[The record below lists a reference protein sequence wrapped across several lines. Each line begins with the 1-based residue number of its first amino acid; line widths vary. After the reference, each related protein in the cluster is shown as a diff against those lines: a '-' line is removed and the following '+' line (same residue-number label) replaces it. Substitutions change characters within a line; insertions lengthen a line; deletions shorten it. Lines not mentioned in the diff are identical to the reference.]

1 MSRPAIPR
9 VPAATGLILLLTLLL
24 SPSLPATSAQDS
36 TTPASVDFDS
46 QIAPLLA
53 ANCLGCHGTDD
64 PKGGLNLTTP
74 AGFRKGGDSG
84 SPFNAD
90 QPDSSLLLQRVL
102 QGEMPPEKPLTAAQ
116 QQMLTLWVRNGA
128 HWGTDPIDPHRYS
141 SETRAGLDWWSLQPL
156 QTVPLE
162 NPTTKHSIDA
172 FVDAQLSE
180 HGLHRSPQADRRTLI
195 RRLSFDLLGL
205 PPEPAEVAAF
215 LADDTPQAWE
225 RLVDRMLASPHYGE
239 RWARHWLDVVRFG
252 ESNGFEYDEPR
263 DNAWP
268 YRNWLIDAFNQD
280 LPYDQFTRLQIAGD
294 VMQPQ
299 DPHAAAAAG
308 FLVAGAHNTTLPS
321 SEKMRQSM
329 AQDEMEDLVGT
340 VGQTFLGLTV
350 NCARCH
356 DHKFDPISAREYYG
370 FAAALAGVRHGT
382 RDLQIPPS
390 SAQQQLLQ
398 LTEQTLRSTAEQ
410 QQQLLAPVIA
420 AILKKR
426 QQGQP
431 ATVTPPQP
439 MAAWEFSGDLQD
451 SLGSLHGTARGTA
464 TVSDGSLHLDGAGSF
479 VETPPLPQEI
489 RQKTLEAWVR
499 LKTYDQGGGAAV
511 SLQTTDGS
519 VFDAIVY
526 AEREARRWMAGS
538 NGFARTAPFNGIDEV
553 EAQDRFIHVAIVYQQ
568 DGSIIG
574 YREGQPYGTAFRP
587 GDLQIYAPGSAQ
599 LVFGLRHGPPG
610 GNRLLQGSIDR
621 VQFYDRAL
629 TPDEIAASAFARGAQ
644 SVPKAELL
652 AALTETQRS
661 RLLELEQQQQSARS
675 LLRSLQEQQ
684 QTSLYTCVSADPG
697 ITHVLKRGDVSLRGD
712 VVAPAGLRAVPGAT
726 ADFQLPPNAPDHDR
740 RIALA
745 AWITHPENHLFARVM
760 TNRVWH
766 YHFGQGI
773 VPTPGDF
780 GFNGGRP
787 SHPELLDWLAGEFQ
801 RSGFL
806 LKPLHRLIVTSETW
820 KQSSLPRPEARS
832 IDADNRL
839 LYRRTPQRLEAES
852 LRDAMLAVAGVLD
865 RTVGGRGYRDM
876 RHFKFKGSNFYDP
889 LIEDGNAGWRRTIY
903 RFVPRGGRNPFLDT
917 FDCPDPSAAAQRRPV
932 TTTPLQAL
940 ALLNNDLVFRLADTL
955 AERAHR
961 ETAQDQQA
969 QIAWIVKHTLGR
981 EPEPQE
987 LQQAL
992 QFSREFGLPA
1002 WCRVLLNS
1010 NEFVYIR

>member
-9 VPAATGLILLLTLLL
+9 VPAATGLLLLLTLLL

-356 DHKFDPISAREYYG
+356 DHKFDPISAREYYS

-398 LTEQTLRSTAEQ
+398 QTEQTLRSTAEQ

-526 AEREARRWMAGS
+526 AEREPRRWMAGS

-712 VVAPAGLRAVPGAT
+712 VVAPAGLRAVPGAP
-726 ADFQLPPNAPDHDR
+726 ADFQLPPNATDHDR

-839 LYRRTPQRLEAES
+839 LYRRTPQRLDAES
-852 LRDAMLAVAGVLD
+852 LRDAMLSVAGVLD
-865 RTVGGRGYRDM
+865 RTIGGRGYRDM

>member
-53 ANCLGCHGTDD
+53 ANCLGCHGTDA

-299 DPHAAAAAG
+299 DPLAAAAAG

>member
-1 MSRPAIPR
+1 MSCPIVLRTLSACGPFLLP
-9 VPAATGLILLLTLLL
+9 ILLLTFRLA
-24 SPSLPATSAQDS
+24 PAPAQDS
-36 TTPASVDFDS
+36 PATHSFDT

-53 ANCLGCHGTDD
+53 AHCLGCHGTDD
-64 PKGGLNLTTP
+64 PKGGLNLTTL

-84 SPFNAD
+84 SPYNAD
-90 QPDSSLLLQRVL
+90 QPDDSLLLQRVL
-102 QGEMPPEKPLTAAQ
+102 QGEMPPEKPLPAQ
-116 QQMLTLWVRNGA
+116 QQQILQRWIQAGA
-128 HWGTDPIDPHRYS
+128 TWGTDPIDPYQYS
-141 SETRAGLDWWSLQPL
+141 SETRAGFDWWSLRPL
-156 QTVPLE
+156 QNISAE
-162 NPTTKHSIDA
+162 NPAAIHPIDA
-172 FVDAQLSE
+172 FVDAKLRE
-180 HGLHRSPQADRRTLI
+180 NGLQRSPQADRRTLI

-205 PPEPAEVAAF
+205 PPEPADVAAF
-215 LADDTPQAWE
+215 LADNSPHAWE
-225 RLVDRMLASPHYGE
+225 QLVDRMLASPHYGE

-268 YRNWLIDAFNQD
+268 YRNWLIDAFNND
-280 LPYDQFTRLQIAGD
+280 LPYDQFVRLQIAGD

-299 DPHAAAAAG
+299 DALAAAASG

-356 DHKFDPISAREYYG
+356 DHKFDPISAREYYS

-382 RDLQIPPS
+382 RDVKIPLN
-390 SAQQQLLQ
+390 SAQQQQLQQAKQTLQITAQQLDQ
-398 LTEQTLRSTAEQ
+398 LT
-410 QQQLLAPVIA
+410 APVIS

-431 ATVTPPQP
+431 PGSQPPQP
-439 MAAWEFSGDLQD
+439 MAAWEFNADLQD
-451 SLGSLHGTARGTA
+451 SIGELHGTARGNA
-464 TVSDGSLHLDGAGSF
+464 AIKDGSLQLDGAGSF
-479 VETPPLPQEI
+479 VETPPLPKDI
-489 RQKTLEAWVR
+489 REKTLEAWVR
-499 LKTYDQGGGAAV
+499 LGTLEQSGGAAV

-519 VFDAIVY
+519 IFDAIVF
-526 AEREARRWMAGS
+526 AEREPRRWMAGS
-538 NGFARTAPFNGIDEV
+538 NGFTRTSPFNGTAEND
-553 EAQDRFIHVAIVYQQ
+553 AADRFVHVAIVYQQ
-568 DGSIIG
+568 DGTIIG
-574 YREGQPYGTAFRP
+574 YREGLPYGSAFRR
-587 GDLQIYAPGSAQ
+587 GDLQIYAAKTAQ
-599 LVFGLRHGPPG
+599 LVFGLRHGPAG

-629 TPDEIAASAFARGAQ
+629 TADEVAASAFARGSQ
-644 SVPKAELL
+644 SIPRAELL
-652 AALTETQRS
+652 AAMTEDQKHQ
-661 RLLELEQQQQSARS
+661 LLNLEQQQKSASS
-675 LLRSLQEQQ
+675 LRRSLQEQQ
-684 QTSLYTCVSADPG
+684 QSSLYTCISAEPG
-697 ITHVLKRGDVSLRGD
+697 ITHVLKRGDVSQPSE
-712 VVAPAGLRAVPGAT
+712 VVAPAGLRAVRGA
-726 ADFQLPPNAPDHDR
+726 APDFQLPPNSSDR
-740 RIALA
+740 ERRMALA
-745 AWITHPENHLFARVM
+745 TWITHPENPLFARVM

-787 SHPELLDWLAGEFQ
+787 SHPELLDWLASEFRRQ
-801 RSGFL
+801 GFL

-820 KQSSLPRPEARS
+820 KQASLPRPDAKS

-852 LRDAMLAVAGVLD
+852 LRDAMLAAAGVLD

-889 LIEDGNAGWRRTIY
+889 LTEDGNAGWRRTIY

-940 ALLNNDLVFRLADTL
+940 ALLNNDLVFRLAESLT
-955 AERAHR
+955 ERAR
-961 ETAQDQQA
+961 REIRDDQPAQISWIFETA
-969 QIAWIVKHTLGR
+969 LGR
-981 EPEPQE
+981 TADPRE
-987 LQQAL
+987 LQQAAD
-992 QFSREFGLPA
+992 FSREFGLSA

-1010 NEFVYIR
+1010 NEFVYVR

>member
-9 VPAATGLILLLTLLL
+9 VPAATGLLLLLTLLL

>member
-9 VPAATGLILLLTLLL
+9 VPAATGLLLLLTLLL

-553 EAQDRFIHVAIVYQQ
+553 EAQDRFIHVAIVYQN

-712 VVAPAGLRAVPGAT
+712 VVAPAGLRAVPGAP

-820 KQSSLPRPEARS
+820 KQSSLPRLEARS